1 MSARCQITG
10 RTVGFGKAVSHSHR
24 RTRRR
29 WPPNIQLKAY
39 YLPSEDRR
47 IKVRGQRPRNQ
58 GHRPRRASRPSSR
71 GSGRIRPGALRAPS
85 GLIAPNGGDPVSTTD
100 GAQRDSSNCQAV
112 FDRRDRLYVCQP
124 MSLART
130 GITIP

>member
-47 IKVRGQRPRNQ
+47 IKVRVSAQGIKVIDRD
-58 GHRPRRASRPSSR
+58 GHRGRRRAAQAGSARRTSR
-71 GSGRIRPGALRAPS
+71 AKRAHRS
-85 GLIAPNGGDPVSTTD
+85 E
-100 GAQRDSSNCQAV
+100 
-112 FDRRDRLYVCQP
+112 RRRSCEHN
-124 MSLART
+124 
-130 GITIP
+130 

>member
-47 IKVRGQRPRNQ
+47 IKVRVSAQ
-58 GHRPRRASRPSSR
+58 GIKVIDRDGHQAVVARLRQDPPRRTSR
-71 GSGRIRPGALRAPS
+71 AKRAHRS
-85 GLIAPNGGDPVSTTD
+85 E
-100 GAQRDSSNCQAV
+100 
-112 FDRRDRLYVCQP
+112 RRRSCEHN
-124 MSLART
+124 
-130 GITIP
+130 

>member
-10 RTVGFGKAVSHSHR
+10 RTVGFGKACVALTPPHSA
-24 RTRRR
+24 TLAAQYPAQGLLLTVGG
-29 WPPNIQLKAY
+29 PPHQGA
-39 YLPSEDRR
+39 
-47 IKVRGQRPRNQ
+47 GQRPRNQ